1 MTDIDI
7 TDDYE
12 PFLMR
17 ERTAEEMA
25 DFDTSNSHLHAENC
39 RVSDCRAEIPWE
51 ILRSV
56 WRSTC

>member
-1 MTDIDI
+1 MAHIDI

-25 DFDTSNSHLHAENC
+25 DYDAGYEAGSEGNQPDDTKSFAWQRGWGE
-39 RVSDCRAEIPWE
+39 AQE
-51 ILRSV
+51 
-56 WRSTC
+56 